1 MLHHTPALF
10 YKALQKLE
18 ALAFEEEDC
27 ALCHAILAQLYII
40 AVLYNYKT
48 NLDPLETA
56 RAEVEKAFQIDPECQ
71 HAHLVTAWLHVFS
84 RNKAEVL
91 QSIEKTV
98 TINPY
103 SPDFWGMCSLGL
115 SYIGEYAKSLE
126 YLKKSRE
133 LNPVPYWSATLQDYF
148 WALKNNEYEK
158 MLFYALK
165 VSTPKVIFEHIF
177 EMVALYYLGMTD
189 ELKKLVPDYLK
200 KYPTGIAFAA
210 HILPKI
216 LFDDELTEK
225 IIIALQQIGQME
237 EAKIAH
243 N

>member
-1 MLHHTPALF
+1 MTIVNQEYIKHFITNNQVI
-10 YKALQKLE
+10 KKDVNG
-18 ALAFEEEDC
+18 EE
-27 ALCHAILAQLYII
+27 YI
-40 AVLYNYKT
+40 
-48 NLDPLETA
+48 
-56 RAEVEKAFQIDPECQ
+56 
-71 HAHLVTAWLHVFS
+71 
-84 RNKAEVL
+84 
-91 QSIEKTV
+91 
-98 TINPY
+98 
-103 SPDFWGMCSLGL
+103 
-115 SYIGEYAKSLE
+115 
-126 YLKKSRE
+126 E
-133 LNPVPYWSATLQDYF
+133 LNPVPYWSATLPDYF